1 MLGVIHRSNL
11 GRGPP
16 SIDAFFPPGR
26 LPERRTRVTRCHSRP
41 VADFTE
47 FLPQDYIARS
57 ALGYAPVYNLLPE
70 RIVQATCVKQFQCL
84 LQRLVNEWAAKGAA
98 DWHCT
103 LSSRVSL

>member
-1 MLGVIHRSNL
+1 M
-11 GRGPP
+11 
-16 SIDAFFPPGR
+16 
-26 LPERRTRVTRCHSRP
+26 TRVTRCRSKP

-84 LQRLVNEWAAKGAA
+84 LQRLVIDRAASGAA
-98 DWHCT
+98 NWHCT
-103 LSSRVSL
+103 LSSRVSLCTHPLRYCG